1 MNYLDRVER
10 ITSTHNPI
18 LKEVR
23 RAVAR
28 GGLTNDGLCVAE
40 GFHLLEEALRS
51 GLEIPAILATDAA
64 ISGAAGLVSSSK
76 NAEKTRLLTTSEALF
91 RDFSSTENSQGLI
104 ALVRP
109 PAWCEDDLF
118 PAQALVLVL
127 DGIQDPG
134 NAGTLIR
141 SAEAFGATGVLLLK
155 GCVNPWNPK
164 ALRASAG
171 SLFRLPVL
179 DLLTQDDAI
188 SAFTRRDLP
197 LWTTLVGD
205 GMALVEAN
213 LASACGIAVG
223 SEAHGISAELRR
235 FSKGLTIPTRS
246 VESLNAA
253 TAGAIVLYEAA
264 RQREHA

>member
-1 MNYLDRVER
+1 MNNLARLEQ
-10 ITSTHNPI
+10 ITSTHNPM
-18 LKEVR
+18 LKEIR

-51 GLEIPAILATDAA
+51 GLEITAVLATEAA
-64 ISGAAGLVSSSK
+64 ISAAAALVE
-76 NAEKTRLLTTSEALF
+76 NGEKTRFLTTSEALF

-104 ALVRP
+104 TLVRP
-109 PAWCEDDLF
+109 PAWCEEDLF
-118 PAQALVLVL
+118 TPPALVLVL

-179 DLLTQDDAI
+179 DLVTPEDAI
-188 SAFTRRDLP
+188 EAFTRRDLP
-197 LWTTLVGD
+197 LWTTIVDEGLPLRQAD
-205 GMALVEAN
+205 LT
-213 LASACGIAVG
+213 SACGIAVG
-223 SEAHGISAELRR
+223 SESHGVSAGIRR

-253 TAGAIVLYEAA
+253 TAGSIVLYEAA

>member
-1 MNYLDRVER
+1 MNNLDRLEQ
-10 ITSTHNPI
+10 ITSTHNPM
-18 LKEVR
+18 LKEIR

-51 GLEIPAILATDAA
+51 GWEIAAILATEASISAA
-64 ISGAAGLVSSSK
+64 AALVE
-76 NAEKTRLLTTSEALF
+76 NAEKTRFLTTSEALF

-104 ALVRP
+104 TLVRP
-109 PAWCEDDLF
+109 PAWSEEDLF
-118 PAQALVLVL
+118 PAPALVLVL

-141 SAEAFGATGVLLLK
+141 SAEAFGATGALLLK

-171 SLFRLPVL
+171 SLFRMPVL
-179 DLLTQDDAI
+179 DLVTPEDAI

-197 LWTTLVGD
+197 LWTTIASEGLS
-205 GMALVEAN
+205 LREAD
-213 LASACGIAVG
+213 LSAACGIAVG
-223 SEAHGISAELRR
+223 SEAHGVSAGIRR

-253 TAGAIVLYEAA
+253 TAGSIVLYEAA

>member
-1 MNYLDRVER
+1 MNYLER
-10 ITSTHNPI
+10 LEQITSTHNPI

-23 RAVAR
+23 RAVTR

-51 GLEIPAILATDAA
+51 GLEIPAILATEAA
-64 ISGAAGLVSSSK
+64 ISAAAALAK
-76 NAEKTRLLTTSEALF
+76 NEEKTRFLTTSEALF

-104 ALVRP
+104 TMVRP
-109 PAWCEDDLF
+109 PVWSEDDLF
-118 PAQALVLVL
+118 PAAALVLVL

-141 SAEAFGATGVLLLK
+141 SAEALGATGVLLLK

-179 DLLTQDDAI
+179 DLMTPADAI

-197 LWTTLVGD
+197 LWATLMEEGLPLGQAD
-205 GMALVEAN
+205 
-213 LASACGIAVG
+213 LASACGIVVG
-223 SEAHGISAELRR
+223 SESHGISPELRR
-235 FSKGLTIPTRS
+235 CSKGLTIPTRS

-253 TAGAIVLYEAA
+253 IAGSIVLYEAA

>member
-1 MNYLDRVER
+1 MNNLER
-10 ITSTHNPI
+10 LEQITSTHNPM
-18 LKEVR
+18 LKEIR

-40 GFHLLEEALRS
+40 GYHLLEEALRS
-51 GLEIPAILATDAA
+51 GLEIPAIVATEAA
-64 ISGAAGLVSSSK
+64 MSAAAALVE
-76 NAEKTRLLTTSEALF
+76 NGEKTRFLTTSEALF
-91 RDFSSTENSQGLI
+91 GDFSTTENSQGLI
-104 ALVRP
+104 TLVRP
-109 PAWCEDDLF
+109 PAWREEDLF
-118 PAQALVLVL
+118 PASALVLVL

-179 DLLTQDDAI
+179 DLVTPDDAI
-188 SAFTRRDLP
+188 AAFASRELP
-197 LWTTLVGD
+197 LWTMITEEGL
-205 GMALVEAN
+205 ALRQAD
-213 LASACGIAVG
+213 LSAGCGIAVG
-223 SEAHGISAELRR
+223 SESHGISAGIRR

-253 TAGAIVLYEAA
+253 TAGSIVLYEAA
-264 RQREHA
+264 RQRERA

>member
-1 MNYLDRVER
+1 MNYLER
-10 ITSTHNPI
+10 LEPITSPHNPL
-18 LKEVR
+18 LKEIR
-23 RAVAR
+23 RAVTR

-51 GLEIPAILATDAA
+51 DLEIPAILATEAS
-64 ISGAAGLVSSSK
+64 ISAAAGLAK
-76 NAEKTRLLTTSEALF
+76 NTEKTRFLTTSEALF
-91 RDFSSTENSQGLI
+91 RDFSSTENSQGVITLI
-104 ALVRP
+104 RP
-109 PAWCEDDLF
+109 PAWNEDDVF
-118 PAQALVLVL
+118 TATALVLVL

-141 SAEAFGATGVLLLK
+141 SAEAFGASGVLLLK

-179 DLLTQDDAI
+179 DLLTASDAI
-188 SAFTRRDLP
+188 AAFTRRALP
-197 LWTTLVGD
+197 LWTTLVDEGVP
-205 GMALVEAN
+205 LTEAT
-213 LASACGIAVG
+213 LAAPCGIAVG
-223 SEAHGISAELRR
+223 SESHGISAELRQ
-235 FSKGLTIPTRS
+235 FSKALTIPTRA

>member
-1 MNYLDRVER
+1 MNYLDRVEQ
-10 ITSTHNPI
+10 ITSPHNPI

-51 GLEIPAILATDAA
+51 GLEIPAILATEATISAAAA
-64 ISGAAGLVSSSK
+64 IAK

-91 RDFSSTENSQGLI
+91 RDFSSTENSQGVI
-104 ALVRP
+104 TLVRP
-109 PAWCEDDLF
+109 RVWGEDDLF
-118 PAQALVLVL
+118 AAPALVLVL

-179 DLLTQDDAI
+179 DLLTPADAI
-188 SAFTRRDLP
+188 AAFTRRELP
-197 LWTTLVGD
+197 LWTTLVDEGLP
-205 GMALVEAN
+205 LVEAG

-235 FSKGLTIPTRS
+235 FSRALTIPTRS

>member
-1 MNYLDRVER
+1 MNYLARLEQ

-51 GLEIPAILATDAA
+51 GLEMPAILATEAA
-64 ISGAAGLVSSSK
+64 ISGAAALVSNSQ
-76 NAEKTRLLTTSEALF
+76 NAEKTRFLTTSEALF

-104 ALVRP
+104 TLVRP
-109 PAWCEDDLF
+109 PVWSEDDLF
-118 PAQALVLVL
+118 PAPALVLAL

-134 NAGTLIR
+134 NA
-141 SAEAFGATGVLLLK
+141 GVLLLK

-179 DLLTQDDAI
+179 DLLTQDDAVA
-188 SAFTRRDLP
+188 AFTRRDLP

-205 GMALVEAN
+205 GLPLVEAD

-235 FSKGLTIPTRS
+235 FSKALTIPTRS

>member
-1 MNYLDRVER
+1 MNYLER
-10 ITSTHNPI
+10 LEPITSSHNPI

-23 RAVAR
+23 RAVGR

-40 GFHLLEEALRS
+40 GFHLLEEAVRS
-51 GLEIPAILATDAA
+51 GLEIPAIVATEAA
-64 ISGAAGLVSSSK
+64 ISAAAAIAK
-76 NAEKTRLLTTSEALF
+76 NQEKTRFLTTSEALF
-91 RDFSSTENSQGLI
+91 RDFSSTENSQGVI
-104 ALVRP
+104 TLVRP
-109 PAWCEDDLF
+109 PAWSEDDLF
-118 PAQALVLVL
+118 PAAALVLVL

-179 DLLTQDDAI
+179 DLLTAPDAI
-188 SAFTRRDLP
+188 DAFTRRGLP
-197 LWTTLVGD
+197 LWTTLVDQGL
-205 GMALVEAN
+205 ALGKAD
-213 LASACGIAVG
+213 LAAACGIAVG
-223 SEAHGISAELRR
+223 SESHGISAELRR
-235 FSKGLTIPTRS
+235 YSKAVTIPTRS

>member
-1 MNYLDRVER
+1 MNYLARLEQ
-10 ITSTHNPI
+10 ITSPHNPI

-23 RAVAR
+23 RAVTR

-51 GLEIPAILATDAA
+51 GLEIPAILATDAS
-64 ISGAAGLVSSSK
+64 ISAAAGLAK
-76 NAEKTRLLTTSEALF
+76 NAEKTRFLTTSEALF

-104 ALVRP
+104 TLVRP
-109 PAWCEDDLF
+109 PAWSEEDVF
-118 PAQALVLVL
+118 TTPALVLVL

-179 DLLTQDDAI
+179 DLLTADDAI
-188 SAFTRRDLP
+188 AAFARRDLP
-197 LWTTLVGD
+197 LWTTLIVEGLP
-205 GMALVEAN
+205 LVQAD

-223 SEAHGISAELRR
+223 SESHGISAELRR

>member
-1 MNYLDRVER
+1 MNYLARLEP
-10 ITSTHNPI
+10 ITSPHNPI

-23 RAVAR
+23 RAVTR

-51 GLEIPAILATDAA
+51 GLEIPAILATEAS
-64 ISGAAGLVSSSK
+64 ISAAAGLAK
-76 NAEKTRLLTTSEALF
+76 NAEKARFLTTSEALF
-91 RDFSSTENSQGLI
+91 RDLSSTENSQGLI
-104 ALVRP
+104 TLVRP
-109 PAWCEDDLF
+109 PAWSEEDLF
-118 PAQALVLVL
+118 TTPALVLVL

-171 SLFRLPVL
+171 SLFRLPIL
-179 DLLTQDDAI
+179 DLLTSYDAI
-188 SAFTRRDLP
+188 AAFTRRDLP
-197 LWTTLVGD
+197 LWTTLVGEGAPLGQAD
-205 GMALVEAN
+205 
-213 LASACGIAVG
+213 LASACGIVVG
-223 SEAHGISAELRR
+223 SESHGICAELRR
-235 FSKGLTIPTRS
+235 FSKTLTIPTRS

-264 RQREHA
+264 RQRAQA

>member
-1 MNYLDRVER
+1 MNYLDRVEQ
-10 ITSTHNPI
+10 ITSPHNPI

-51 GLEIPAILATDAA
+51 GLEIPAILATEATISAAAA
-64 ISGAAGLVSSSK
+64 IAK
-76 NAEKTRLLTTSEALF
+76 NADKTRFLTTSEALF
-91 RDFSSTENSQGLI
+91 REFSSTENSQGVI
-104 ALVRP
+104 TLVRP
-109 PAWCEDDLF
+109 RVWGEDDLF
-118 PAQALVLVL
+118 SAPALVLVL

-179 DLLTQDDAI
+179 DLLTPADAI
-188 SAFTRRDLP
+188 AAFARRELP
-197 LWTTLVGD
+197 LWTTLVDEGLPL
-205 GMALVEAN
+205 AEAG

-223 SEAHGISAELRR
+223 SESHGISAELRR
-235 FSKGLTIPTRS
+235 FSRALTIPTRS

>member
-1 MNYLDRVER
+1 MNYLARLEQ
-10 ITSTHNPI
+10 ITSAHNPI

-23 RAVAR
+23 RAVTR
-28 GGLTNDGLCVAE
+28 GGVTNDGLCVAE

-51 GLEIPAILATDAA
+51 GLEIPVILATESA
-64 ISGAAGLVSSSK
+64 ISAAAGLAK
-76 NAEKTRLLTTSEALF
+76 DAEKTRFLTTSEALF

-104 ALVRP
+104 TLVRP
-109 PAWCEDDLF
+109 PAWSEDDLF
-118 PAQALVLVL
+118 TSRALVLVL
-127 DGIQDPG
+127 EGIQDPG

-171 SLFRLPVL
+171 SLFRLPVI
-179 DLLTQDDAI
+179 DLLTTAEAI
-188 SAFTRRDLP
+188 AAFTRRSLP
-197 LWTTLVGD
+197 LWTTLV
-205 GMALVEAN
+205 EAGLPLGEAD
-213 LASACGIAVG
+213 LAAACGIAVG
-223 SEAHGISAELRR
+223 SESRGISAELGQY
-235 FSKGLTIPTRS
+235 SKALTIPTRS

-264 RQREHA
+264 RQREQA

>member
-1 MNYLDRVER
+1 MNYLER
-10 ITSTHNPI
+10 LEQITSTHNPI
-18 LKEVR
+18 LKEIR
-23 RAVAR
+23 RAVTR

-51 GLEIPAILATDAA
+51 GLEIPAILATEAA
-64 ISGAAGLVSSSK
+64 ISAAAALAK
-76 NAEKTRLLTTSEALF
+76 KEERTRFLTTSEALF

-104 ALVRP
+104 TLVRP
-109 PAWCEDDLF
+109 PAWSEADVF
-118 PAQALVLVL
+118 KTPALVLVL

-179 DLLTQDDAI
+179 DLLTAAEAI
-188 SAFTRRDLP
+188 AAFARRDLP
-197 LWTTLVGD
+197 LWTTLVEEGVQLGQAD
-205 GMALVEAN
+205 
-213 LASACGIAVG
+213 LASACGIVVG
-223 SEAHGISAELRR
+223 SESHGISAEVRR
-235 FSKGLTIPTRS
+235 FSKALTIPTRS

-264 RQREHA
+264 RQRAKA